1 MMRASGLS
9 ERARRKI
16 RTDQRSLQKEIAQDA
31 NLIEDVKSDAFDKFR
46 NSNNT
51 IFNEG
56 VRYVREAVIDGDNL
70 ETIGRHASK
79 QAAKLIVTSNFSS
92 QKLISKLRSKIM
104 KNGNVDW
111 RLLGDAVGPCFNA
124 VPYVQFYK
132 GPFDEPVKAKETKA
146 KSVRTKRRD
155 EESEEVRPEVS
166 ERAFWKANILALKC
180 AKWLQTFNGSIHY

>member
-180 AKWLQTFNGSIHY
+180 AKWLST